1 MAGGDAGRL
10 PLRQGGRDR
19 RGTLS
24 RRALSLSKGPF
35 GTRRSPAAPLSEAAV
50 GPADAEDPLRPV
62 LAVDLRPARR
72 ALVHLQGLLEPLLRA
87 RGEGGRF

>member
-1 MAGGDAGRL
+1 MAGGDAGQL
-10 PLRQGGRDR
+10 PLRQGGRD
-19 RGTLS
+19 GE
-24 RRALSLSKGPF
+24 AQHSLSKGPF